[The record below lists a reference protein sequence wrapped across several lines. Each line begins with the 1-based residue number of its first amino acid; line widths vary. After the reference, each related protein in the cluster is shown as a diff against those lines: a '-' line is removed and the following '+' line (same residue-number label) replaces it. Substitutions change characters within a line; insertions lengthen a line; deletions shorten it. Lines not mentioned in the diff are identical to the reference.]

1 MVLPVNS
8 TLHGGQYKIV
18 RFISAGGFGCTYEAY
33 DTLMETRVAIKEFFV
48 KDYCVR
54 DEATSHITLTN
65 QSKRELMGK
74 LRQKFIEEARAL
86 FKMKHDNIV
95 HVNTFF
101 EENGTAYYVMEYV
114 DGLSLNDILKKRGS
128 LSETEMLGYI
138 RQVAAALKYVHQQ
151 NRLHLDVK
159 PGNILVDNTGKA
171 VLIDFGA
178 SKHYDEGTGENTTT
192 MQGLNTPGYAPYE
205 QTVEGITEF
214 TPASDIYALGATM
227 YKLLTGVTPPN
238 SGLLFLKKKTLAPLP
253 KAISSVTRNAIAA
266 AMQLHE
272 EDRPQSIDEF
282 LKLLDGKDIDIVDP
296 DEDKT
301 EYNDKTKSG
310 EEEGDTVKVEV
321 VKPKPVPEP
330 PKPGPAPRPQ
340 PPTPKQKS
348 FNWKLYGGIAVAIIA
363 IISAISIYGGAMGAS
378 GSGVDTTSVDSTY
391 IKPTLDSLIT
401 INANGV
407 DFNMILVKAGTF
419 TMGATSEQGSD
430 ASDDEKPAHQVTLTN
445 DYCIGQTEVTQALW
459 KAVMGSNPSNFKGD
473 NLPVENV
480 SWDDCQKFIQKLN
493 GVTEKQFRLPTEA
506 EWEFAARGG
515 SQSKGYK
522 YSGSNTVEEVAWF
535 WDNSSYK
542 THPVA
547 TKSPNEL
554 GIYDMSG
561 NVREWCSDWYGD
573 YQASAQTNPTG
584 PNNGSSRVRRGGSWD
599 YYARHCRL
607 SNRYY
612 YTPDYRNY
620 DLGLRLVLLP

>member
-1 MVLPVNS
+1 
-8 TLHGGQYKIV
+8 
-18 RFISAGGFGCTYEAY
+18 
-33 DTLMETRVAIKEFFV
+33 METRVAIKEFFV
-48 KDYCVR
+48 KDYCNR
-54 DEATSHITLTN
+54 DEATSHVTLAT
-65 QSKRELMGK
+65 QSKRELVGK
-74 LRQKFIEEARAL
+74 LRQKFIDEARAL

-95 HVNTFF
+95 RVNTFF

-128 LSETEMLGYI
+128 LSETEVLGYI
-138 RQVAAALKYVHQQ
+138 RQVAVALKYVHQQ

-253 KAISSVTRNAIAA
+253 ETISTVTRNAISA

-272 EDRPQSIDEF
+272 EDRPQSVDE
-282 LKLLDGKDIDIVDP
+282 LLDLLDGKGIEDSDD
-296 DEDKT
+296 DKT
-301 EYNDKTKSG
+301 IYGGDDTVYPGKVEITAEKSG
-310 EEEGDTVKVEV
+310 KNGSSGSSGSSSRAKIPEPKPEPPAPEP
-321 VKPKPVPEP
+321 KPKP
-330 PKPGPAPRPQ
+330 
-340 PPTPKQKS
+340 
-348 FNWKLYGGIAVAIIA
+348 FNWKLFGGIAVAVIA
-363 IISAISIYGGAMGAS
+363 VILIAVFGINKNSNIAE
-378 GSGVDTTSVDSTY
+378 VPKDDVDSTSTEVVSQN
-391 IKPTLDSLIT
+391 KTFT
-401 INANGV
+401 ANGV
-407 DFNMILVKAGTF
+407 DFNMVLVKGGTF

-430 ASDDEKPAHQVTLTN
+430 VNDDEMPAHEVTLS
-445 DYCIGQTEVTQALW
+445 DYYIGQTEVTQALW
-459 KAVMGSNPSNFKGD
+459 QAVMGNNPSNWKGD
-473 NLPVENV
+473 NLPVEFV
-480 SWDDCQKFIQKLN
+480 SWDDCQKFIKKLN
-493 GVTEKQFRLPTEA
+493 GVTGKTFSLPTEA
-506 EWEFAARGG
+506 QWEYAARGG
-515 SQSKGYK
+515 NKSQGYK
-522 YSGSNTVEEVAWF
+522 YSGSNNLGEVAWY
-535 WDNSSYK
+535 DGDK

-561 NVREWCSDWYGD
+561 NVWEWCSDWKGD

-584 PNNGSSRVRRGGSWD
+584 PNSGSDRVFRGGGWI
-599 YYARHCRL
+599 YNARYCRV
-607 SNRYY
+607 SDRGGN
-612 YTPDYRNY
+612 TPDFSYNI
-620 DLGLRLVLLP
+620 LGLRLVLRP

>member
-1 MVLPVNS
+1 MGLSVNS

-18 RFISAGGFGCTYEAY
+18 SFISAGGFGCTYEAY

-48 KDYCVR
+48 KDYCNR
-54 DEATSHITLTN
+54 DEATSKITLATQN
-65 QSKRELMGK
+65 KRELVGK
-74 LRQKFIEEARAL
+74 LRQKFIDEARAL

-95 HVNTFF
+95 RVNTFF

-128 LSETEMLGYI
+128 LSESEMLGYI

-151 NRLHLDVK
+151 NRLHLDIK

-253 KAISSVTRNAIAA
+253 ESISSVTRNAIAA

-282 LKLLDGKDIDIVDP
+282 LEILENSQARSRTEGSETDDTIYDIEETQNIELSDAESIKQIAMQRYLAEKRAMEEKAAAEKKAAAKQAAIEARQAAV
-296 DEDKT
+296 EAEIQRLK
-301 EYNDKTKSG
+301 
-310 EEEGDTVKVEV
+310 EEEERRQGIFNVNGVTFKMIKVE
-321 VKPKPVPEP
+321 
-330 PKPGPAPRPQ
+330 G
-340 PPTPKQKS
+340 
-348 FNWKLYGGIAVAIIA
+348 
-363 IISAISIYGGAMGAS
+363 
-378 GSGVDTTSVDSTY
+378 
-391 IKPTLDSLIT
+391 
-401 INANGV
+401 
-407 DFNMILVKAGTF
+407 GTF
-419 TMGATSEQGSD
+419 DMKEKVSSGFLGLSSKEIVQRTTLSD
-430 ASDDEKPAHQVTLTN
+430 
-445 DYCIGQTEVTQALW
+445 YYIGETQVTQALW
-459 KAVMGSNPSNFKGD
+459 QAVMGSNPSSFKGD
-473 NLPVENV
+473 RLPVESV
-480 SWDDCQKFIQKLN
+480 SWDDCQKFIRKLN
-493 GVTEKQFRLPTEA
+493 SITGKHFRLPTEA

-515 SQSKGYK
+515 NYSKGYE
-522 YSGSNTVEEVAWF
+522 YSGSDNLDDVAWY
-535 WDNSSYK
+535 DGNSGK
-542 THPVA
+542 PHDVA
-547 TKSPNEL
+547 TKQANEL

-561 NVREWCSDWYGD
+561 NVWEWCQDWYGD
-573 YQASAQTNPTG
+573 YSRSAQTNPTG
-584 PNNGSSRVRRGGSWD
+584 PNSGSNRVFRGGSWFNF
-599 YYARHCRL
+599 ARGCRV
-607 SNRYY
+607 SNRNCYA
-612 YTPDYRNY
+612 PDYRFNF
-620 DLGLRLVLLP
+620 LGLRLVLLP